1 MNWFWVFTGIAIAA
15 AAFHGF
21 LIKGLFNR
29 IAAIADQLEIAAT
42 KITELEAIEVQ
53 IEKPV
58 PATELDVNRLW
69 RARLALLRQKALR
82 KQERKRR
89 LIESISK
96 ISIDESR
103 FK

>member
-1 MNWFWVFTGIAIAA
+1 MSWFWVFTGIAIAG

-21 LIKGLFNR
+21 LIKGLLNR
-29 IAAIADQLEIAAT
+29 IAAIEDQLEIAAT
-42 KITELEAIEVQ
+42 KITALEAIEVRV
-53 IEKPV
+53 EKPI
-58 PATELDVNRLW
+58 PATELDVNALW
-69 RARLALLRQKALR
+69 RARLTLLRRKALR

>member
-1 MNWFWVFTGIAIAA
+1 MNWFWVFTGIAISGAV
-15 AAFHGF
+15 FHGF
-21 LIKGLFNR
+21 LIKGLLNR
-29 IAAIADQLEIAAT
+29 MAAIADQLAIAAN
-42 KITELEAIEVQ
+42 KITELETIEVHVD
-53 IEKPV
+53 KPV
-58 PATELDVNRLW
+58 PATELDVNGLW
-69 RARLALLRQKALR
+69 RDRLALLRQKALR